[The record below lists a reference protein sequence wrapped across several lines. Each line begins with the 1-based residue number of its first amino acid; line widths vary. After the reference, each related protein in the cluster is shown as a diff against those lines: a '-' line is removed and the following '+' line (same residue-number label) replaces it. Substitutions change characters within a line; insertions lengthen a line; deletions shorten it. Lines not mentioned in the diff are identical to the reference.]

1 MTYLLM
7 LFPFVIVGISLF
19 FLPAE
24 VVVRYNSESVSYG
37 SKYALFVGPVI
48 GLWMGIVL
56 LLAEKVVSNGQ
67 GQDRIVKRI
76 SYLSLAIVHLVT
88 LFAIVVAF
96 VK

>member
-1 MTYLLM
+1 M
-7 LFPFVIVGISLF
+7 LFPFLLVSISLF

-24 VVVRYNSESVSYG
+24 VAVRYSGQSVWYG
-37 SKYALFVGPVI
+37 SKYSLFVGPVI

-56 LLAEKVVSNGQ
+56 LLAEKAVSNGQ
-67 GQDRIVKRI
+67 GQDRVVKRI
-76 SYLSLAIVHLVT
+76 SYLSLVIVHLVT